1 MLRELLEHT
10 ESAVLCLA
18 RAKGELSAE
27 ERLKTMLFYYFG
39 ESYDELFGSRLIV
52 VEGDL
57 TRDGIAEGDFPPF
70 DLAINLYVY
79 LLLYIRR
86 NDV

>member
-1 MLRELLEHT
+1 
-10 ESAVLCLA
+10 
-18 RAKGELSAE
+18 
-27 ERLKTMLFYYFG
+27 MLFYYFG

-70 DLAINLYVY
+70 DLAIQLRGGRFA
-79 LLLYIRR
+79 LYIRAK
-86 NDV
+86 